1 MQMTKSILCHMQKLW
16 SLFPISLQSLPTFS
30 FKYLSRGPP
39 IAVSLI
45 SAVMLPCC
53 LMSSYFAQSL
63 WHIPL
68 SPHQCLTLL
77 MLGTI
82 YLGIFLET
90 SQAFIQLPCFASSSG
105 PGTLSQVLNFVLG
118 MCKNADSLN
127 YRYMYQERRG
137 EKGSRHHR
145 LLQHSYFF
153 WYRDQDQDFFSLV
166 IWNYKFV
173 WVHPPRLFLFF
184 SYPPHTPVPQFLFF
198 KSL

>member
-1 MQMTKSILCHMQKLW
+1 MSNAKT
-16 SLFPISLQSLPTFS
+16 LFPILLQSLPTFS
-30 FKYLSRGPP
+30 FKDLSRSPP
-39 IAVSLI
+39 IAVLLT
-45 SAVMLPCC
+45 SAVMLLVC

-68 SPHQCLTLL
+68 SPHQCLTFL

-90 SQAFIQLPCFASSSG
+90 SQAFIQLPCFSSSSG

-118 MCKNADSLN
+118 MCKNVDSLN
-127 YRYMYQERRG
+127 YRYQERRS
-137 EKGSRHHR
+137 EKGIRHHH

-166 IWNYKFV
+166 IWNYKLCLGISPLPF
-173 WVHPPRLFLFF
+173 FFNF
-184 SYPPHTPVPQFLFF
+184 SYPPYTPAPKVLGFF
-198 KSL
+198 